1 MNIIITGG
9 CGFVGSSLSIFL
21 KKNIKNSTILSIDNL
36 SKSYSKFNE
45 AILIKNKI
53 RNERIN
59 LGNLNSLKKI
69 KFKADYIIDC
79 SAEPAVEISKK
90 KIVNV
95 IESNFL
101 STVNVLEKA
110 KKDKSKLIF
119 ISSSRVYP
127 IAESYEKF
135 KKFKNKKK
143 HFPYREQLNFD
154 GTKTIYGFT
163 KYSSEQ
169 LIQEYNYSE
178 RVKFIINR
186 CGLISGPGQYGKV
199 EQGLVA
205 LWMWRHIN
213 KMSLNY
219 LGYGGMGDQVRDVL
233 FIEDLCR
240 LILIQIKKFKKF
252 ENNLFCIGGGI
263 KNAINLRN
271 LTNICQKIT
280 KNKIKIINK
289 PKTSIYDIP
298 YYVTSLNKISKIS
311 NWKPM
316 ISLNQGL
323 FEIYNWMINNKN
335 EIKNFF

>member
-1 MNIIITGG
+1 MNILITGG
-9 CGFVGSSLSIFL
+9 CGFVGSALGIFL
-21 KKNIKNSTILSIDNL
+21 KKNLKNSKILSIDNL

-45 AILIKNKI
+45 TILIKNKI

-69 KFKADYIIDC
+69 KFRADYIIDC

-101 STVNVLEKA
+101 STVNILEKA

-135 KKFKNKKK
+135 KKFKKKRK
-143 HFPYREQLNFD
+143 HFPYTEQSNFD
-154 GTKTIYGFT
+154 GIKTIYGFT

-169 LIQEYNYSE
+169 LIQEYSYSE
-178 RVKFIINR
+178 RVEFIINR

-205 LWMWRHIN
+205 LWMWRHLN

-219 LGYGGMGDQVRDVL
+219 LGYGGKGDQVRDVL

-252 ENNLFCIGGGI
+252 ENNIFCIGGGI

-271 LTNICQKIT
+271 LTIICQKIT
-280 KNKIKIINK
+280 KNKIKIKKK

-298 YYVTSLNKISKIS
+298 YYVTSINKIIKIS

-316 ISLNQGL
+316 TNLNQGL
-323 FEIYNWMINNKN
+323 IEIYDWMINNKN
-335 EIKNFF
+335 KIKNFF

>member
-298 YYVTSLNKISKIS
+298 YYVTSLDKIIQIS
-311 NWKPM
+311 NWKPK
-316 ISLNQGL
+316 INLNQGL